1 MGIDWGVGE
10 YRACQRGK
18 VNRVLVEPANLSQ
31 AQITQPSYGLTMTR
45 LLFSLFLALPLP
57 ALSQVLPSHTTMG
70 DGYAVLII
78 SRERLEVASPCE
90 FGVYLQDQ
98 LAARL
103 FQGQSV
109 SFNLPPG
116 EVSVRLGMIGTESC
130 QAGITPLD
138 SQRLSLTAGEIRRYR
153 IGLSPSGPYLIPA
166 PSSQ

>member
-1 MGIDWGVGE
+1 
-10 YRACQRGK
+10 
-18 VNRVLVEPANLSQ
+18 
-31 AQITQPSYGLTMTR
+31 MTR

-57 ALSQVLPSHTTMG
+57 ALAQVLPSHATMG

-130 QAGITPLD
+130 QAGITPLE
-138 SQRLSLTAGEIRRYR
+138 SQRVSLIAGEIRRYR
-153 IGLSPSGPYLIPA
+153 IGLSPSGPYLTPA

>member
-1 MGIDWGVGE
+1 M
-10 YRACQRGK
+10 
-18 VNRVLVEPANLSQ
+18 P
-31 AQITQPSYGLTMTR
+31 R
-45 LLFSLFLALPLP
+45 LLLSLFLALPLP
-57 ALSQVLPSHTTMG
+57 ALAQVLPSHTTMG
-70 DGYAVLII
+70 DGYAVLIV

-116 EVSVRLGMIGTESC
+116 EVSVRLGMIGTENC

-138 SQRLSLTAGEIRRYR
+138 SQRLSLQAGEIRRYR
-153 IGLSPSGPYLIPA
+153 IGLSASGPYLTPA
-166 PSSQ
+166 PPSQ